1 MRVPKS
7 RFGFVLHL
15 IGREKREFFFKL
27 VTGRNKAK
35 QLQSRINFDCQLN
48 GAQFYGQAKLNSD
61 IEFKWDL
68 RELLCLTI

>member
-1 MRVPKS
+1 MTNKLLQARANAGAQVAIWFCFAFDWS
-7 RFGFVLHL
+7 
-15 IGREKREFFFKL
+15 REKREFFFL

-61 IEFKWDL
+61 IEFK
-68 RELLCLTI
+68 